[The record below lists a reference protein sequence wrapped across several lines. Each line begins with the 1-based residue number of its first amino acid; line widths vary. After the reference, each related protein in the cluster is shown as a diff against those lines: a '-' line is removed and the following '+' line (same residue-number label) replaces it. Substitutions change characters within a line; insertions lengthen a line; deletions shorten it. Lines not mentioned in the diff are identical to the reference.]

1 MARRTL
7 LITYIATYLLAV
19 GAVIRYL
26 TNFTDDRFWTIT
38 VLLGAFLVLLVA
50 EPFIIRRNRPLTN
63 IYLFVQIAIIS
74 ILAYITP
81 AVDFWGLLFF
91 PLTVQVMHNFPQRI
105 GFLITGIFTGIMAI
119 LVLLGPGPEM
129 GVPIILTLGVVYF
142 LLAALIA
149 IIRDAEVAHEESVKQ
164 QGELQ
169 AAHQQLQIYTARAEE
184 LAVLQER
191 NRLARELHDSVTQS
205 LYSLTLFTEATRHMA
220 EESGDENIEQY
231 VRQIGVIGLQALKE
245 MRLLVYELRPPELE
259 KEGLV
264 RALRRRLEAVEGR
277 AGVDAR
283 VIADESVNLPTD
295 VEQEL
300 YRIAQEALNN
310 ALKHAAAGSVMVYL
324 YQSDG
329 TTEMEIVD
337 DGVGFNPEDLP
348 DRGGVGLRSVRERAQ
363 QIGGSVTIRSQSGKG
378 TSVKVIVSDITAS
391 DQESVINPE

>member
-81 AVDFWGLLFF
+81 AVDFCGLLFL